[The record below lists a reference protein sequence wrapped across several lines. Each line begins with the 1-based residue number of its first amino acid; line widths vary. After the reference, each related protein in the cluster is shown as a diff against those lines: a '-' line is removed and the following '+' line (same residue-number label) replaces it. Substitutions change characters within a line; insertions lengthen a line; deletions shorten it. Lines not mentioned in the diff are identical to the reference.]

1 MRPILKQ
8 PWLSVGLFLI
18 SLPAAAHHSSAI
30 YDQER
35 DIRLE
40 GVVTKFEWVA
50 PHVYIQVETKNDAG
64 ESVVWI
70 IEARPPSPMSRL
82 GWSRRSLAPGERVT
96 VAANPARNANRKMAL
111 GQSVLKEDG
120 TLLSILSISTEGD
133 AAASPTSFVADD
145 VSGHWETRSGREVL
159 LPFRQPQTSWS
170 LTDTGLAAVESYDE
184 HFMNPNNDCV
194 PELAPQAMIYPGVK
208 SIEIGEEVT
217 LIRLDESLRTVHMN
231 LDSHDGTPYTQQ
243 GHSIG
248 WWEDDVLVVDTV
260 HFTEHRIGHARGLP
274 SSRQK
279 HLIERFELS
288 PDRSGLT
295 YTFWDEDPEY
305 LAEPM
310 MGTLDLMYRPD
321 LPFVSLPCDPEIA
334 RRYLEE

>member
-8 PWLSVGLFLI
+8 SWPSVALFLI
-18 SLPAAAHHSSAI
+18 TLPVTAHHSPAI

-50 PHVYIQVETKNDAG
+50 PHVYIQLETENDAEG
-64 ESVVWI
+64 KIVWT

-82 GWSRRSLAPGERVT
+82 GWSRRSLEPGERVT
-96 VAANPARNANRKMAL
+96 VAANPARNANRKVAL

-133 AAASPTSFVADD
+133 AGASPTSFVADD
-145 VSGHWETRSGREVL
+145 VSGNWETRSGRDVL
-159 LPFRQPQTSWS
+159 LPFKQPQTSWS
-170 LTDTGLAAVESYDE
+170 LTDRGLAAVESYDE
-184 HFMNPNNDCV
+184 RFMNPNNDCV

-217 LIRLDESLRTVHMN
+217 VIRLDESLRMVYMN

-248 WWEDDVLVVDTV
+248 WWEDDVFVVDTV
-260 HFTEHRIGHARGLP
+260 HSSEHRIGNAWGLP

-288 PDRSGLT
+288 PDQSGLT
-295 YTFWDEDPEY
+295 YTFWVEDPEY

-310 MGTLDLMYRPD
+310 MGTLDLRYRPD
-321 LPFVSLPCDPEIA
+321 LPFVSLPCNPEIA
-334 RRYLEE
+334 RRYIEE